1 MRKSKVV
8 NEKLGRE
15 SWKRLLNFGSVR
27 VMYIF
32 ANNLIIKKYL

>member
-15 SWKRLLNFGSVR
+15 SWKRLLNFGSAG